1 MVPHSLVF
9 VFFYLAYMG
18 DALQQRRQWVQEMRR
33 FTTAC
38 GVVRANDNAGRAK
51 VQGMAEALLASDAL
65 LGEDFWPAARLVSFF
80 NSCCRSRP
88 PARNTLRVC
97 TIEGSE

>member
-38 GVVRANDNAGRAK
+38 GVVRVNDNAGRAK
-51 VQGMAEALLASDAL
+51 VQGMADALLASDAL

-80 NSCCRSRP
+80 LILVVARGRP
-88 PARNTLRVC
+88 RETL
-97 TIEGSE
+97 